1 VSKKLISIVAPCFNE
16 RENISELY
24 KRIRGAIANLQN
36 YNFELIFIDNC
47 SEDGTRDLLRDLA
60 ASDPTVKVIFNVRN
74 FGHIRSPYWGIVQ
87 SRGDATIYLA
97 SDLQD
102 PPEYIPQ
109 FIEEWERGWRLVMMV
124 KPVSET
130 RGLMH
135 WMRKCYYS
143 VLNRLSEVPI
153 IRDSTGFGLYD
164 RSVLDQVRKIDDPY
178 PFLRG
183 LVCEL
188 GFPVKTIEFN
198 QPRRSKGLSKNNIYT
213 LYDIAM
219 LGIISHSLIPL
230 RMAGF
235 LGLLIAIFCVLV
247 SVAYLTLKLV
257 YWDSFP
263 LGTAPLI
270 IGVFFLFGLMFGFIG
285 LLGEYIGSIHTYV
298 KRRPVVVEEERINF

>member
-1 VSKKLISIVAPCFNE
+1 
-16 RENISELY
+16 
-24 KRIRGAIANLQN
+24 
-36 YNFELIFIDNC
+36 
-47 SEDGTRDLLRDLA
+47 
-60 ASDPTVKVIFNVRN
+60 
-74 FGHIRSPYWGIVQ
+74 
-87 SRGDATIYLA
+87 
-97 SDLQD
+97 
-102 PPEYIPQ
+102 
-109 FIEEWERGWRLVMMV
+109 
-124 KPVSET
+124 
-130 RGLMH
+130 
-135 WMRKCYYS
+135 
-143 VLNRLSEVPI
+143 
-153 IRDSTGFGLYD
+153 
-164 RSVLDQVRKIDDPY
+164 
-178 PFLRG
+178 
-183 LVCEL
+183 L